1 MMEMTQNDFDEV
13 KSRIETELECLTDE
27 NIAMREFFDKLAVP
41 IIKKAV
47 RNVEKQLRGFPREA
61 CQFGDDSKLNFF
73 EEVCVMLQE
82 MSMDDYMFVENTI
95 ESCCESAYDELSNEE
110 KFILNHQTNSP
121 EIDGAEIVKDEFF
134 QYATNYE
141 NRRIADSIDRRSYI
155 D

>member
-1 MMEMTQNDFDEV
+1 MEMTQNDFDEV

-27 NIAMREFFDKLAVP
+27 NIAMREFFDELAVP

-47 RNVEKQLRGFPREA
+47 RNVEKQLRAFPREA

-73 EEVCVMLQE
+73 EEVCVMLDE
-82 MSMDDYMFVENTI
+82 VSMDDYMFVENTI
-95 ESCCESAYDELSNEE
+95 EGCCESAYDDLSNQE
-110 KFILNHQTNSP
+110 KFIVNHQTISP
-121 EIDGAEIVKDEFF
+121 ERDGYEIVKDEFF

-141 NRRIADSIDRRSYI
+141 NRKIADSIDNRSYM

>member
-1 MMEMTQNDFDEV
+1 MMEMTQNDFDEL

-47 RNVEKQLRGFPREA
+47 RNVEKQLRAFPREA

-73 EEVCVMLQE
+73 EEVCVMCQE
-82 MSMDDYMFVENTI
+82 DSIDDYMFVEDTI
-95 ESCCESAYDELSNEE
+95 EGCCESVYNELSNQEN
-110 KFILNHQTNSP
+110 FIFNHQTISLEKDCN
-121 EIDGAEIVKDEFF
+121 EIVKDNFL

-141 NRRIADSIDRRSYI
+141 NRRITDSIDKRSYI